1 MKNLLKRS
9 ISAGIMISLGGYIYI
24 KTYENNRYIAALLF
38 SIGLLSVLYLRYDL
52 FTGKVCNIVS
62 NLSES
67 YIAHDKY
74 YISYN
79 KRPMSK
85 PNNPLY
91 YIIVLLGNSL
101 GCLIMAAI
109 SVHTKLDAYSICC
122 NKIDKSPLNLFCSAI
137 ICEICIAI
145 AVWVFNAA
153 KDKNTNIIVIL
164 AVVIFIVS
172 GSEHCIADMYYF
184 LIDLFDGMPSVNPII
199 GLEVII
205 IVIMGNLIGGVLM
218 NLICKE

>member
-9 ISAGIMISLGGYIYI
+9 ISAGMMISLGGYIYI

-38 SIGLLSVLYLRYDL
+38 SIGLLSVLYLHYDL
-52 FTGKVCNIVS
+52 FTGRVCNIVS

-67 YIAHDKY
+67 Y
-74 YISYN
+74 
-79 KRPMSK
+79 KRPVGK

-91 YIIVLLGNSL
+91 YIIVLLGNAL
-101 GCLIMAAI
+101 GCLIIAVI
-109 SVHTKLDAYSICC
+109 SVQTKLDAYSICC

-145 AVWVFNAA
+145 AVWVLNAA

-164 AVVIFIVS
+164 SVVVFIVS
-172 GSEHCIADMYYF
+172 GSEHCIADIYYF
-184 LIDLFDGMPSVNPII
+184 LIDIFDGMPSVNPII
-199 GLEVII
+199 ALEVIS
-205 IVIMGNLIGGVLM
+205 IVIMGNLAGGILM
-218 NLICKE
+218 NLICKEK